1 MAEQADPGPTGSP
14 PWEQAKTTV
23 SPTTPSDPPAGG
35 GPLATHPMTSL
46 LIGLLV
52 TATIVIPL
60 VVPIYAR
67 ITPKV
72 GDFPFFYFFLLAF
85 MPVVALALWV
95 VTLLQRRLNSG
106 RLDNPKGGQR

>member
-1 MAEQADPGPTGSP
+1 MAEQTAPDATSSAAG
-14 PWEQAKTTV
+14 
-23 SPTTPSDPPAGG
+23 PPAGG
-35 GPLATHPMTSL
+35 SPLTDHPMTSL

-52 TATIVIPL
+52 LATIVIPL

-85 MPVVALALWV
+85 MPVVALTLWV
-95 VTLLQRRLNSG
+95 VTLLQRRLG
-106 RLDNPKGGQR
+106 APQGGQR

>member
-1 MAEQADPGPTGSP
+1 MAEQTAPDTTSSAAGPP
-14 PWEQAKTTV
+14 
-23 SPTTPSDPPAGG
+23 GG
-35 GPLATHPMTSL
+35 GNPLTAHPMTSS

-52 TATIVIPL
+52 LATIVIPL

-85 MPVVALALWV
+85 MPVVALVLWV
-95 VTLLQRRLNSG
+95 VTLLQRRLGTSQ
-106 RLDNPKGGQR
+106 GGQS